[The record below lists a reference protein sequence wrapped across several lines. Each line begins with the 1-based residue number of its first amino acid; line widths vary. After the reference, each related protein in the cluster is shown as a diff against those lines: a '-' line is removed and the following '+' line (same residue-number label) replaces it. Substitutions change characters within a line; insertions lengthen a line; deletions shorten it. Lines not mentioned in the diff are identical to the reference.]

1 MDIKFPISWVK
12 WSTYQITRPF
22 LEPPMFC
29 LFLRSFKLVWKFS
42 LLCITI
48 NYHEG
53 VLIFQQT
60 KIFHLNYLL
69 EPFNQNAHGNSFET
83 FAMHYS
89 RENPERFKTRPTIQL
104 VNSPQWEKRIK
115 VGTIWKCTLNCGGI
129 SLMYQRSARG
139 QSWLH
144 WTSLIY

>member
-1 MDIKFPISWVK
+1 MPRRSIPWEFDLLYAEEEKQIRSLIK
-12 WSTYQITRPF
+12 PF
-22 LEPPMFC
+22 I
-29 LFLRSFKLVWKFS
+29 
-42 LLCITI
+42 LLYRLNTL
-48 NYHEG
+48 NKYHVNHEG

-104 VNSPQWEKRIK
+104 VNSPQ
-115 VGTIWKCTLNCGGI
+115 
-129 SLMYQRSARG
+129 
-139 QSWLH
+139 
-144 WTSLIY
+144 